1 MDLIQRAR
9 QCAASDE
16 KHAWVLNHLPN
27 MLASKD
33 LVIGDESVQARM
45 RDFLNIAE
53 YADGKKHHY
62 EDRCLRICVS
72 EELHAI
78 TSLTSART
86 IAQVFLDILQS
97 ELRGYITHSSP
108 MLISLQLINGCMMS
122 RNSSTA
128 I

>member
-1 MDLIQRAR
+1 MDFIQRAR
-9 QCAASDE
+9 QCAASGE

-27 MLASKD
+27 MLASAD
-33 LVIGDESVQARM
+33 VVIGKDSAQARM
-45 RDFLNIAE
+45 RDFVNSAE
-53 YADGKKHHY
+53 YVDGKTFYY

-78 TSLTSART
+78 TSLTSARN